1 MRRADVAKVHSLRR
15 GAAEAM
21 EAIAHGDK
29 NSSKVVGRRIS
40 DIKLP
45 TGATIGAIVRDN
57 EVLIAHDDVIV
68 ASDDHVILFLVD
80 KGQVGAVERLSGR
93 VDLLLSLSQPRSH
106 ALNSNTSHH
115 RHFADPLQ
123 LCFPAAG
130 GGGVTVRREN
140 PQHIFLCL
148 CYFAKRP
155 GPMAAAAR

>member
-1 MRRADVAKVHSLRR
+1 M
-15 GAAEAM
+15 
-21 EAIAHGDK
+21 
-29 NSSKVVGRRIS
+29 GRRIS

-45 TGATIGAIVRDN
+45 AGATIGAIVRDN

-80 KGQVGAVERLSGR
+80 GQVGAVERLFQVG
-93 VDLLLSLSQPRSH
+93 LSFPVLATRSH

-115 RHFADPLQ
+115 RHFADPIQ

-130 GGGVTVRREN
+130 GGGGATLYGEKTLST
-140 PQHIFLCL
+140 FFCL
-148 CYFAKRP
+148 CYYLKRP